1 MHILRPPQFTK
12 INHAQLRTDALT
24 RASTPMFLLPAAALS
39 AAAADTAVPLPSS
52 FVAAAVQATAIG
64 DR

>member
-1 MHILRPPQFTK
+1 
-12 INHAQLRTDALT
+12 
-24 RASTPMFLLPAAALS
+24 MFLLPAAALS

-64 DR
+64 EQV